1 MPMIPA
7 LWVDGSS
14 SGGEVNGDETEG
26 LAIVQIFP
34 HLKKQ
39 KGFLGNRLS
48 VRLFNKRK
56 DWRGRKGK
64 SLILFQGDCLHG
76 SKIVFLSKVKPR
88 KGPETAMIN
97 KHSFCRRGFSSFGSL
112 SACGRVTDGITLMK
126 QRADGIF
133 WKRILLQSTH
143 LPHMVIDAVSRLIVI
158 LKLYQFFG

>member
-1 MPMIPA
+1 MMPKIPA
-7 LWVDGSS
+7 LWVDGTSS
-14 SGGEVNGDETEG
+14 EGEVNGVETEG

-88 KGPETAMIN
+88 KGPGTAQL
-97 KHSFCRRGFSSFGSL
+97 CRGGFSSFGSL
-112 SACGRVTDGITLMK
+112 SAWGSTDGITMME
-126 QRADGIF
+126 QRADRVF
-133 WKRILLQSTH
+133 WNCVLFQSTH
-143 LPHMVIDAVSRLIVI
+143 LPDMVIDAVSRLIVI
-158 LKLYQFFG
+158 LKLCQFFG

>member
-1 MPMIPA
+1 MPKIPA
-7 LWVDGSS
+7 LWVDGTSS
-14 SGGEVNGDETEG
+14 EGEVNGVETEG

-88 KGPETAMIN
+88 KGPGTAQL
-97 KHSFCRRGFSSFGSL
+97 CRGGFSSFGSL
-112 SACGRVTDGITLMK
+112 SAWGSTDGITVVE
-126 QRADGIF
+126 QRGYCVF
-133 WKRILLQSTH
+133 RKSILFQSTH
-143 LPHMVIDAVSRLIVI
+143 LSHMVIDAVSRLIVI
-158 LKLYQFFG
+158 LKLCQFFG